1 MKRYI
6 LKGGFLMAKEINND
20 TIAKFENDLN
30 NHPVFNVASHA
41 AQENGIYKASQN
53 LNFFCNGWRIVF
65 KALNIQQR
73 PDCF

>member
-1 MKRYI
+1 
-6 LKGGFLMAKEINND
+6 MAKEINND

-53 LNFFCNGWRIVF
+53 L
-65 KALNIQQR
+65 QTS
-73 PDCF
+73 